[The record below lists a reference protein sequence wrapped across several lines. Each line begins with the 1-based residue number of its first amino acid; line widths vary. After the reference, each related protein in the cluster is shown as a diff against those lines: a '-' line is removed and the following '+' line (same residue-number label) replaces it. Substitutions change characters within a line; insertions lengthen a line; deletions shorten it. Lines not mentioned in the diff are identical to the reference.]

1 MLHGMLCLQITVA
14 TRNEL
19 IIWTL
24 TKQLTRLLSS
34 LRSAKPIQGR
44 WTNSVPEV
52 MEVLAS
58 YNMKEDKKKDIW
70 L

>member
-1 MLHGMLCLQITVA
+1 MLQGMLCLQITVA
-14 TRNEL
+14 TRNKL